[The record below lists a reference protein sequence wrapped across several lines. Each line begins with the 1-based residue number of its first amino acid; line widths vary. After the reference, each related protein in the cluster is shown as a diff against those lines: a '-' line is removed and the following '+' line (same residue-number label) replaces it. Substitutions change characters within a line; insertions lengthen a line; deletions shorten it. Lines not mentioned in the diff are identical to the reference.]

1 MNKLAFWMMMFIGL
15 MLCFL
20 KYEIGSFVAIE
31 KPYMAIMNF
40 GLGLIAFTILIYGT
54 PNGFIR
60 GLKNMRKKDSADK

>member
-31 KPYMAIMNF
+31 KPYMAIMKF
-40 GLGLIAFTILIYGT
+40 GPWPDCIYH
-54 PNGFIR
+54 PHIR
-60 GLKNMRKKDSADK
+60 HPERVYTGP